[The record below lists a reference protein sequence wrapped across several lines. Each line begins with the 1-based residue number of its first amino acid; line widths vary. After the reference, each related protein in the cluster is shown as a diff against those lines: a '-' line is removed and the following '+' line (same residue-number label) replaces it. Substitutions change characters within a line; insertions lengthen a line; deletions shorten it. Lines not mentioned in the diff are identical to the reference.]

1 MNKTSNWTI
10 GKKLGVG
17 FGAMGALMLVL
28 AGVSFVSMR
37 SLNEEFDAAANQEA
51 LKVDLAGQVGTAGAQ
66 MLSLQR
72 GELLRGY
79 MHEIKTAE
87 ENHDAEVEQFKLA
100 TDLLARIEPL
110 LHTERGKQIHAQMVS
125 VLRTFPAVEAQ
136 VWEKT
141 QANHADAATKIYAQ
155 NLPEIKK
162 ITELAAE
169 FATVQRA
176 SLAQEVE
183 NGHNLVSRS
192 QWISAGMLMLFF
204 AVAAMMTVMML
215 RSIGELKRMTVEL
228 HESEDQIGSAATQVS
243 GSSASLAQG
252 ASEQAAS
259 LEETSAS
266 IEEISSMTKKNA
278 ENSQVA
284 AEVMGAVDKHVKDGN
299 RTLEQMVLS
308 MHEISASSDKI
319 GKIIKVIDEI
329 AFQTNIL
336 ALNAAVEAARAG
348 EAGMGF
354 AVVAD
359 EVRNL
364 AQRSAQAA
372 KDTAS
377 LIEDSIAK
385 ATEGGQKLQQVT
397 EVIRA
402 ITESSAKVK
411 TLVDEVNLGSQEQAR
426 GIDEISKAVGQMNQV
441 TQSTAA
447 NAEES
452 ASASQE
458 LSGQATAMSQI
469 VENLRS
475 MVIGNSGE
483 TNARRPV
490 SARASIAAPRTIAA
504 PSRRP
509 AKPGMAGVRSASS
522 AIPLEDNFT
531 EF

>member
-1 MNKTSNWTI
+1 MIKTSNWTI

-17 FGAMGALMLVL
+17 FGAMGALVLVL
-28 AGVSFVSMR
+28 AGVSFLSMR
-37 SLNEEFDAAANQEA
+37 SLSEEFEAVANREA
-51 LKVDLAGQVGTAGAQ
+51 VTVDLVGQVGTAGAQ
-66 MLSLQR
+66 VLSFQR
-72 GELLRGY
+72 GELVRGY
-79 MHEIKTAE
+79 MHDSTVAE
-87 ENHDAEVEQFKLA
+87 NYHNSALEQVKQA

-110 LHTERGKQIHAQMVS
+110 LHTERGKQLYAQMVS
-125 VLRTFPAVEAQ
+125 ILGTVPAVENQ
-136 VWEKT
+136 VWEAI
-141 QANHADAATKIYAQ
+141 QANHPDAATKIYAQ
-155 NLPEIKK
+155 NLPEFKK
-162 ITELAAE
+162 MTELAIE
-169 FATVQRA
+169 FATLQRA

-183 NGHNLVSRS
+183 NGRSVVSQG
-192 QWISAGMLMLFF
+192 QWISSGMLLFFF
-204 AVAAMMTVMML
+204 AVTALLTVMML
-215 RSIGELKRMTVEL
+215 RAIADLKRMTVEL

-266 IEEISSMTKKNA
+266 VEEISSMTRKNA

-284 AEVMGAVDKHVKDGN
+284 AEVMGTVDKHVKDGN

-308 MHEISASSDKI
+308 MHEISTSSDKI

-385 ATEGGQKLQQVT
+385 SMEGGQKLQQVT

-458 LSGQATAMSQI
+458 LSGQANAMSQI
-469 VENLRS
+469 VQHLQS
-475 MVIGNSGE
+475 MVIGHSGE
-483 TNARRPV
+483 GYARKAV
-490 SARASIAAPRTIAA
+490 TVARTAAPRAVAA
-504 PSRRP
+504 PPKRSPKP
-509 AKPGMAGVRSASS
+509 AMAAVKPAAS